1 MEFPNSGKRLAN
13 LTEQEAV
20 LRIGIVTL
28 DDIMQHGML
37 NLLNDAKFIAV
48 ANTPDFSQFI
58 PRNRTSEIVQ
68 AIMHMTGIRHEDVAR
83 HANVYHLG
91 HDERG
96 YNRGMLAFYHIGQG
110 DEQYI
115 AVGYGNDDP
124 EFYWKQLLLAG
135 QLMMRNDGDIGEKN
149 REMLREEKEKNE
161 FEASWWNWITGRR
174 Y

>member
-28 DDIMQHGML
+28 DDIMQHGIL
-37 NLLNDAKFIAV
+37 NLLDHAKFIAV
-48 ANTPDFSQFI
+48 ANTPDFSQFT

-83 HANVYHLG
+83 HANVYRLG

-96 YNRGMLAFYHIGQG
+96 HIRGMLAFYHIGQG

-124 EFYWKQLLLAG
+124 EFYWQQLLLAG

-149 REMLREEKEKNE
+149 REMLREQKEKNE
-161 FEASWWNWITGRR
+161 DEASWWNWITGRR